1 MATGLMR
8 RADNAIPLRYVERM
22 LQAILFVLSTLAIG
36 VAHADERYI
45 TLASTT
51 STELAGYSATSCSVE
66 KSFD

>member
-1 MATGLMR
+1 M
-8 RADNAIPLRYVERM
+8 LR
-22 LQAILFVLSTLAIG
+22 AILFVLSTLAVG

-51 STELAGYSATSCSVE
+51 STELAGYSATSCPVE